1 VGVSIHRLINPIFT
15 IDAFSLPQRKLN
27 HADKTIEFNRQAWDR
42 MAEAG
47 DRFYRA
53 VTAAEIA
60 AARDGDWYLRLTPT
74 KHVPSDWFGDL
85 RGARVMCLAG
95 GGARQAP
102 ILAAAGA
109 SVTVFDLS
117 EKQLDRDRGVARR
130 ENLKIDTVAGDM
142 RDLSHFSDQ
151 TFDLIV
157 SPCATCFVP
166 TLQPIWNETFRVLRP
181 GGRFMIGF
189 INPIYYIF
197 DAAKMD
203 RDELFVRHPIPY
215 SDFDLPADERER
227 LLGPERPVEFGHSLQ
242 DFIGGQCAAGFRLVN
257 FYEDGWGGNDL
268 LSKKINVFAAT
279 LCIK

>member
-1 VGVSIHRLINPIFT
+1 
-15 IDAFSLPQRKLN
+15 
-27 HADKTIEFNRQAWDR
+27 

-53 VTAAEIA
+53 VTEQEVA
-60 AARDGDWYLRLTPT
+60 AARNGDWHLRLTPT
-74 KHVPSDWFGDL
+74 KHVPASWFGAL
-85 RGARVMCLAG
+85 EGLQVLCLAG

-109 SVTVFDLS
+109 NVTVFDLS
-117 EKQLDRDRGVARR
+117 EKQLDRDREVAKR
-130 ENLKIDTVAGDM
+130 EGLSLATIAGDM

-151 TFDLIV
+151 SFDLIV

-166 TLQPIWNETFRVLRP
+166 TLQPIWNEAFRVLRP
-181 GGRFMIGF
+181 SGRFMTGF

-203 RDELFVRHPIPY
+203 RNELTVRHPIPY
-215 SDFDLPADERER
+215 SDFDLPAEERER
-227 LLGPERPVEFGHSLQ
+227 ILGQDRPVEFGHSLQ
-242 DFIGGQCAAGFRLVN
+242 QFIGGQCEAGFHLID

-279 LCIK
+279 LCLRPL